1 MRLGPVPIAL
11 ITKRLIQALWGAWT
25 MAELFWLS
33 DAQWALI
40 EPLLP
45 DLGGKPRVDD
55 RRVISGILHRFR
67 EGLRWR
73 AVPGDYGP
81 RTTLYNRFNR
91 WSKRGLWQQLFATL
105 AITDDPPSVAMVDS
119 TVVRAHRAASGAK
132 GGSKARPSAARVAGA
147 PRKSTRLPMA
157 RDASTPSC

>member
-1 MRLGPVPIAL
+1 
-11 ITKRLIQALWGAWT
+11 

-33 DAQWALI
+33 DVQWAAI
-40 EPLLP
+40 ETLLP
-45 DLGGKPRVDD
+45 DLGGNPRVDD

-73 AVPGDYGP
+73 AVPATYGP

-105 AITDDPPSVAMVDS
+105 ATTDDPPSVAMVDS
-119 TVVRAHRAASGAK
+119 TVVRAHRAACGAK
-132 GGSKARPSAARVAGA
+132 GGSKAKPSAARAAGA
-147 PRKSTRLPMA
+147 QRKSMRWPTA
-157 RDASTPSC
+157 RDGSTPCC